1 MSIWCQFKIS
11 TKLKYVAAD
20 GAGCFVARIDPLDL
34 KKKKEVHYYVTLR
47 ATSSSV
53 TPVCSRTAA
62 GDWMQIEC
70 ICEKRGLLKKRGDI
84 SWESGYIYILFTH
97 QACGVKFLLTFG
109 ATLPRDLKIW
119 AVYNREANV
128 ALLNTFK
135 PFVQITLPVFQ
146 AIPDGAIL
154 QYGHSY
160 WITNNSDKA
169 VSTAFNPYLEVSFLL
184 GRDVASVGP

>member
-1 MSIWCQFKIS
+1 MFNLQSQQWCQFKIF
-11 TKLKYVAAD
+11 TKLKYIAAD
-20 GAGCFVARIDPLDL
+20 GAGCFVACIDPLDL
-34 KKKKEVHYYVTLR
+34 KEKKEMHYYVTLP

-70 ICEKRGLLKKRGDI
+70 ICEKRGLLEKGVT
-84 SWESGYIYILFTH
+84 SVGYQDILFTH

-109 ATLPRDLKIW
+109 TTLPRDLKIW

-160 WITNNSDKA
+160 
-169 VSTAFNPYLEVSFLL
+169 
-184 GRDVASVGP
+184 